1 MRCCRSTLGFQTK
14 LGIVFP
20 GDKNKWVEKE
30 RVCIWAPGY
39 GMLQEGQSSEGK
51 TRVTPTLPGFSIIH
65 LKIWLWG
72 DTLSCRGALQTNLI
86 SL

>member
-20 GDKNKWVEKE
+20 GDKNKGVEKE

-51 TRVTPTLPGFSIIH
+51 TRVTPHASRVQHHSPQNL
-65 LKIWLWG
+65 
-72 DTLSCRGALQTNLI
+72 ALG
-86 SL
+86 